1 MSLPLFTECVAQ
13 LAPGVQLVVLDM
25 TSHYSASVFVGEWP
39 TGVMVST
46 NTRVDRA
53 QSRVAVDARGGEPRI
68 RLWLNDTSYTLPWL
82 ELLKVADFLRLP
94 IPLPVPLGE
103 QVPA

>member
-1 MSLPLFTECVAQ
+1 MSELFTACAAQ

-25 TSHYSASVFVGEWP
+25 STYYTASVFAGEWP
-39 TGVMVST
+39 DGAMVST
-46 NTRVDRA
+46 NTRVDVAR
-53 QSRVAVDARGGEPRI
+53 SRVDIDTSCGATHH
-68 RLWLNDTSYTLPWL
+68 RLWLSDTSYTLPWL
-82 ELLKVADFLRLP
+82 ELLKVADFLKLP

>member
-1 MSLPLFTECVAQ
+1 VSELFTECVAQ

-25 TSHYSASVFVGEWP
+25 RTFYTASVVVGEWP
-39 TGVMVST
+39 SGAIIST
-46 NTRVDRA
+46 NTRVDLA
-53 QSRVAVDARGGEPRI
+53 DAFVDADSPPV
-68 RLWLNDTSYTLPWL
+68 LWLNGTSYKLPWL